1 MTMCPKH
8 FQETAACSTLQPK
21 HLGSELHQK
30 YFPYKHGSFTL
41 IPLLRVSH
49 VICAVKQ
56 TNIFT
61 LPRRGLEELTGSYC
75 TLLTVNSHAIYDTTT
90 LIDAAAALFMHT
102 GSIPPSKTQSSP
114 QLSSYACAYWNKHY
128 RRTTGRRYRGEK
140 GRYEATG
147 AWGPAENPD
156 ALIFTS
162 DFHLHTVS
170 PLVSFPIF
178 VAPCGLQISDI

>member
-30 YFPYKHGSFTL
+30 YFPYKHSCFTL

-49 VICAVKQ
+49 VICAVRQ

-75 TLLTVNSHAIYDTTT
+75 TLLTVNSHAIYDTTR

-114 QLSSYACAYWNKHY
+114 QLSSDACAY
-128 RRTTGRRYRGEK
+128 
-140 GRYEATG
+140 
-147 AWGPAENPD
+147 
-156 ALIFTS
+156 
-162 DFHLHTVS
+162 
-170 PLVSFPIF
+170 
-178 VAPCGLQISDI
+178 